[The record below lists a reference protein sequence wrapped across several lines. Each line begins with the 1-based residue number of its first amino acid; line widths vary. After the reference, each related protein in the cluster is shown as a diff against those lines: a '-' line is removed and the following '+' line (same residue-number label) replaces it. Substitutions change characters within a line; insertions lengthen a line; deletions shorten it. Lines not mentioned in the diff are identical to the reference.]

1 MRRALI
7 AGLVVLVSTPT
18 FATAG
23 QRVGIFVGS
32 NGAPSGLTPL
42 QHAEHDA
49 ERMRRV
55 FVDLGGLDP
64 SDAHLLQSPSADAI
78 VQLIAR
84 VGGSAKMMV
93 FYYSGHAD
101 NRALLL
107 DGSQLSFTE
116 LRRALDANG
125 SQLSLH
131 LIDACR
137 SGALARRKGASLG
150 RPFELDSAH
159 PGEGRVVI
167 TSSAEW
173 EDSHESDRISGSFFT
188 MHMATGLR
196 GAADGDHDGRVTL
209 SEAYSYVYGRTVETT
224 LGSRGGVQ
232 HPTFAHDWSGRG
244 DLVLTWP
251 PSSGGTIT
259 FSDGDYVVVS
269 SHTGRIAA
277 EVTTPDTQLSLPSG
291 NYRIRKRTR
300 SEVLSGRVQVAQGQ
314 NYEADRHLVERE
326 AHARLVRKGGA
337 KSPRIAHTARVMG
350 GIRGRVADGVGTA
363 ALFRAGYEATL
374 PWLSAMP
381 FVSVTTPAAFD
392 TPRLRYRSQELG
404 LGVLISRA
412 VDLPWLTLKGGLM
425 AEAMRL
431 SQVEVQ
437 NREAARSTW
446 GGAFALHAALQSPP
460 FLGDFV
466 ASVVAEAAIY
476 VYRGTDADREPAGPG
491 EVLTRP
497 SYRALLALG
506 YEF

>member
-1 MRRALI
+1 MRPLLISFVLALM
-7 AGLVVLVSTPT
+7 STPD
-18 FATAG
+18 FAVG
-23 QRVGIFVGS
+23 GERIGIFVGS
-32 NGAPSGLTPL
+32 NGAPAGLTPL
-42 QHAEHDA
+42 QHAENDA
-49 ERMRRV
+49 TRMRRV
-55 FVDLGGLDP
+55 FVDLGGLAA
-64 SDAHLLQSPSADAI
+64 SDAYLLQSPSADAI
-78 VQLIAR
+78 IQLIER
-84 VGGSAKMMV
+84 VGTSAKMLV

-101 NRALLL
+101 ARALLL
-107 DGSQLSFTE
+107 DGSQLSFSE
-116 LRRALDANG
+116 LRRTLDASG
-125 SQLSLH
+125 AQLSLH

-137 SGALARRKGASLG
+137 SGAMARRKGASLG
-150 RPFELDSAH
+150 RPFALDSAH

-173 EDSHESDRISGSFFT
+173 EDSHESDRIGGSFFT

-251 PSSGGTIT
+251 PRSGGTLG
-259 FSDGDYVVVS
+259 FGEGDYIVVS
-269 SHTGRIAA
+269 THTGRIAA
-277 EVTTPDTQLSLPSG
+277 EVTTTNAQLSLPPG

-300 SEVLSGRVQVAQGQ
+300 SEVLSGQVQVAKGEH
-314 NYEADRHLVERE
+314 YEADQHLVQRE
-326 AHARLVRKGGA
+326 AHARLVRKGRA
-337 KSPRIAHTARVMG
+337 NDPRIAHTARVMAG
-350 GIRGRVADGVGTA
+350 VRGRVADGIGAA

-374 PWLSAMP
+374 PWFSAMP
-381 FVSVTTPAAFD
+381 FLSITTPAAFD

-404 LGVLISRA
+404 FGVLVSRA
-412 VDLPWLTLKGGLM
+412 LDLPWLTLKGGLM
-425 AEAMRL
+425 AEATRL

-437 NREAARSTW
+437 DKETERSNW

-466 ASVVAEAAIY
+466 VSAVGEAAIY
-476 VYRGTDADREPAGPG
+476 VYRGTDADREPVGTG

-497 SYRALLALG
+497 AYRALLALG